1 MSLLTFS
8 SVTVQFG
15 SQPLLSHVSFT
26 VSPGERWGIV
36 GRNGSGKTT
45 LFHLMR
51 GALDPAA
58 GSISRKPGLRMTMLD
73 QHREFG
79 DAETVWEAAAAG
91 YEGLLS
97 LEASLSIEADRIGG
111 LGDRVTEA
119 DLKAFDRIQE
129 EFHHQGGYAF
139 HARVDA
145 VLQGLGFDA
154 DSSRHRPLH
163 ELSGGERGRV
173 GLAAQLAA
181 PADLLLLDEPT
192 NHLDLDTIEWLKE
205 HLKESGKTVIAIS
218 HDRAFLDDFAGHIL
232 HLSNG
237 SATPYKGGYSSFVTQ
252 RDRTM
257 LTQEREAE
265 EQRREIARQE
275 EFIRKNIAGQKTA
288 QAKSRRKRLARLP
301 RLSPPPAEDDPMAVR
316 FEAADRGGDQVL
328 VVEELA
334 LGFGDSRLATGFSTL
349 ARRGDVI
356 AVVGPNGA
364 GKSTLLATLLGEVQ
378 PISGEV
384 RIGSGISPA
393 WFRQDHA
400 HLPENK
406 TLFDCVG
413 DTRPN
418 WNRGQIQAHLG
429 RFGFS
434 GETVHRLTDS
444 LSGGERARV
453 ALALITLEG
462 ANLLALDEPTNHLDV
477 ESIEALEDAL
487 VGFPGTVFLVSHDR
501 ALLRELST
509 RVWAFENGRIV
520 DFPGPFVD
528 WEARKT
534 REREEKALAQAEAAR
549 TSRVSQKAAR
559 WRATEARRERE
570 APLRAA
576 KKALEHAEAL
586 VQNAEAEVADLEAAM
601 AHPGLYDG
609 SPESAEKAGRLNQRL
624 REARENLDSAM
635 GAWAQA
641 LEALESV
648 EAD

>member
-8 SVTVQFG
+8 SVTVQYG
-15 SQPLLSHVSFT
+15 SEPLLSDVSFS
-26 VSPGERWGIV
+26 VSRGERWGIV

-45 LFHLMR
+45 LLQLIR
-51 GALDPAA
+51 GALEPEG
-58 GSISRKPGLRMTMLD
+58 GSITREPGLEMTMLD

-79 DAETVWEAAAAG
+79 KAETVWEAAAGG
-91 YEGLLS
+91 YEHLLS
-97 LEASLSIEADRIGG
+97 LEAFVAMEAERIGA
-111 LGDRVTEA
+111 LGNRVTDA
-119 DLKAFDRIQE
+119 DLETLDRLQE
-129 EFHHQGGYAF
+129 QFYHQGGYAF
-139 HARVDA
+139 HAQVDA

-154 DSSRHRPLH
+154 EASRHRPLH

-192 NHLDLDTIEWLKE
+192 NHLDLDTIEWLKR
-205 HLKESGKTVIAIS
+205 HLKESGKTVIVIS
-218 HDRAFLDDFAGHIL
+218 HDRAFLDDFAEHIL
-232 HLSNG
+232 HLSHG
-237 SATPYKGGYSSFVTQ
+237 SATAYRGGYSSFVTQ
-252 RDRTM
+252 RAQAI
-257 LTQEREAE
+257 LSLEREAE
-265 EQRREIARQE
+265 EQKKEVARQE

-301 RLSPPPAEDDPMAVR
+301 RLSPPQTEDDPMAVR
-316 FEAADRGGDQVL
+316 FEATDRGGDQVL
-328 VVEELA
+328 VVEGLEAGYGSAPLVE
-334 LGFGDSRLATGFSTL
+334 GFSAI

-364 GKSTLLATLLGEVQ
+364 GKTTLLATLLGER
-378 PISGEV
+378 PPTSGEV
-384 RIGSGISPA
+384 RVGAGISPA

-400 HLPENK
+400 HLPEGK
-406 TLFDCVG
+406 TLYDCVG
-413 DTRPN
+413 DARPT

-434 GETVHRLTDS
+434 GDTVRRLTDS

-487 VGFPGTVFLVSHDR
+487 EGYPGTVLLVSHDR

-509 RVWAFENGRIV
+509 RVWAFEERRIV

-528 WEARKT
+528 FEERMAREEEAR
-534 REREEKALAQAEAAR
+534 ALAVAEETRAAR
-549 TSRVSQKAAR
+549 ADGKAQKWKAA
-559 WRATEARRERE
+559 EARRERE
-570 APLRAA
+570 APIRAA
-576 KKALEHAEAL
+576 RKVLAHAEAR
-586 VQNAEAEVADLEAAM
+586 VHEVESEVANLEAAL

-609 SPESAEKAGRLNQRL
+609 SPESAVEAGRLNQEL
-624 REARENLDSAM
+624 RAARATLDETMA
-635 GAWAQA
+635 AWAEA
-641 LEALESV
+641 LEALEDL
-648 EAD
+648 EAG